1 MPGLAGTAARA
12 VGAFDLARSLFE
24 DRLTAARLTFAGSPT
39 DRRLVVALEDGLVE
53 LAAWLVVV
61 ILERLQLTRHIWH
74 LPLFFLALVVL
85 FYSAIGLALA
95 P

>member
-1 MPGLAGTAARA
+1 MNFLTNAEINVLGTF
-12 VGAFDLARSLFE
+12 VPWWLMIGV
-24 DRLTAARLTFAGSPT
+24 FAY
-39 DRRLVVALEDGLVE
+39 
-53 LAAWLVVV
+53 LAAWLVVRG
-61 ILERLQLTRHIWH
+61 LERLRLTRHIWH

>member
-1 MPGLAGTAARA
+1 MSALLNAEVDVLGMFLPWWLVIAVLAY
-12 VGAFDLARSLFE
+12 
-24 DRLTAARLTFAGSPT
+24 
-39 DRRLVVALEDGLVE
+39 
-53 LAAWLVVV
+53 LAAWGVVTV
-61 ILERLQLTRHIWH
+61 LERLKLTRHIWH